1 MYYIRRD
8 GRIKGPLTQQK
19 LCALRDE
26 KRLKMQDEISESPD
40 GPWRILSDTPD
51 FMVTAT
57 DSSRG
62 DTGFWADESALP
74 APSVGE
80 ETVTAA
86 EPDREWHA
94 SLQTWIEGDNVFRK
108 PFRPWMYVLGGL
120 LLVALAIFAVAI
132 VVGPQ

>member
-74 APSVGE
+74 APSVGG